1 MRNATIEDVERVQAG
16 EYVPDVMFESLWNS
30 KMHMKQSNF
39 LLQER
44 LNCGQI
50 IMETP
55 LGELRL
61 VHTNNL
67 FPIKKHAFNNTATKA
82 KPKREHVKGKRKYE
96 KVVYD
101 AKRAVEV
108 ARKNGGWITLVCSGE
123 KVKRYYATGSDWWCD
138 ENGNCAAHIWNQSCA
153 YTHMYV
159 PVEICPRHQ
168 ATISTALSKSINQ
181 FAEDAKLGEVMR
193 KAGWKINEGKMP
205 CDSDELVRVMLAD
218 GSVTSQA
225 YLASGFMWCEFPF
238 SASIIAYRIVK

>member
-1 MRNATIEDVERVQAG
+1 MRNATIEDVKRVQAG
-16 EYVPDVMFESLWNS
+16 EFVPDVMFGVLGGD
-30 KMHMKQSNF
+30 KMHMKQSSF
-39 LLQER
+39 LLQEGFDCR
-44 LNCGQI
+44 QI
-50 IMETP
+50 VMETDT
-55 LGELRL
+55 GELRL
-61 VHTNNL
+61 VHKNNL
-67 FPIKKHAFNNTATKA
+67 FPIKKHAFTNTATKA

-96 KVVYD
+96 KVEYD
-101 AKRAVEV
+101 PERAEEV
-108 ARKNGGWITLVCSGE
+108 ARKNGGWITLVYDRE
-123 KVKRYYATGSDWWCD
+123 KVKRYYAAGSYWWRD
-138 ENGNCAAHIWNQSCA
+138 ENGSDTEEIENWAGV

-225 YLASGFMWCEFPF
+225 YLASGFMWCELPF